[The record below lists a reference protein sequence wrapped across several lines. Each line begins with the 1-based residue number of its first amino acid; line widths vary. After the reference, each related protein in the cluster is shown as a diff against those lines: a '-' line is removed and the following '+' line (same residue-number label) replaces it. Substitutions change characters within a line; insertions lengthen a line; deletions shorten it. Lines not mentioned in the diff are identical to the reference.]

1 MRSLVRYR
9 VEHSKIKFIS
19 TRGHVISFMYLPSED
34 FVLLT
39 IQVMLECAGMS
50 QPIFVV
56 TGSCQG
62 IEISLDSDSVPFGAV
77 VLGSRSTRKLI
88 MHNTGDIGAAF
99 NWSIDKFQPD
109 FSISPVKGYIS
120 PGMEVS
126 FEILF
131 HPTVVNHDMRYE
143 VSTLSA
149 SENSDYFLE
158 LGSGKIRG
166 FINLFSRKATV
177 FYRRAKFN

>member
-1 MRSLVRYR
+1 MYFLPNELS
-9 VEHSKIKFIS
+9 
-19 TRGHVISFMYLPSED
+19 VILI
-34 FVLLT
+34 L
-39 IQVMLECAGMS
+39 QVMLECAGMS

-99 NWSIDKFQPD
+99 SWNIEKFQPD

-131 HPTVVNHDMRYE
+131 HPTLVNHDMRYE
-143 VSTLSA
+143 VSALA
-149 SENSDYFLE
+149 SENSDYFIE
-158 LGSGKIRG
+158 LGSCRSRR
-166 FINLFSRKATV
+166 FIYPFRKEAADCH
-177 FYRRAKFN
+177 RRAKLN

>member
-1 MRSLVRYR
+1 
-9 VEHSKIKFIS
+9 
-19 TRGHVISFMYLPSED
+19 
-34 FVLLT
+34 
-39 IQVMLECAGMS
+39 MLECAGMS

-99 NWSIDKFQPD
+99 NWNIEKFQPD
-109 FSISPVKGYIS
+109 FTISPVKGYIS

-126 FEILF
+126 FEIIF

-143 VSTLSA
+143 VS
-149 SENSDYFLE
+149 F
-158 LGSGKIRG
+158 
-166 FINLFSRKATV
+166 
-177 FYRRAKFN
+177 

>member
-1 MRSLVRYR
+1 MRHIRFAVQFS
-9 VEHSKIKFIS
+9 SPPKFRLDILWIS
-19 TRGHVISFMYLPSED
+19 RFYHWVTSGILLTILLKKKWQIHVQKLTHTVCHEFLYLLPSELSI
-34 FVLLT
+34 LLMK
-39 IQVMLECAGMS
+39 QVMLECAGMS

-99 NWSIDKFQPD
+99 NWNVEKFQPD

-143 VSTLSA
+143 VS
-149 SENSDYFLE
+149 F
-158 LGSGKIRG
+158 
-166 FINLFSRKATV
+166 
-177 FYRRAKFN
+177 

>member
-1 MRSLVRYR
+1 
-9 VEHSKIKFIS
+9 
-19 TRGHVISFMYLPSED
+19 
-34 FVLLT
+34 
-39 IQVMLECAGMS
+39 MS

-99 NWSIDKFQPD
+99 NWNIEKFQPD

-143 VSTLSA
+143 VSFLSA

-158 LGSGKIRG
+158 FGIG
-166 FINLFSRKATV
+166 
-177 FYRRAKFN
+177 

>member
-1 MRSLVRYR
+1 MNLCIFSQVSSL
-9 VEHSKIKFIS
+9 FL
-19 TRGHVISFMYLPSED
+19 M
-34 FVLLT
+34 

-99 NWSIDKFQPD
+99 TWNIEKFQPD

-143 VSTLSA
+143 VSDSST
-149 SENSDYFLE
+149 NSDYFVE
-158 LGSGKIRG
+158 LGFGKI
-166 FINLFSRKATV
+166 
-177 FYRRAKFN
+177 

>member
-1 MRSLVRYR
+1 
-9 VEHSKIKFIS
+9 
-19 TRGHVISFMYLPSED
+19 
-34 FVLLT
+34 
-39 IQVMLECAGMS
+39 MLECAGMS

-62 IEISLDSDSVPFGAV
+62 IEIMLDSDSVPFGAV

-99 NWSIDKFQPD
+99 TWNVEKFQPD

-126 FEILF
+126 FEIVF
-131 HPTVVNHDMRYE
+131 HPTVVNHDIRYE
-143 VSTLSA
+143 VWSTSIRELSDNYEHEKYA
-149 SENSDYFLE
+149 
-158 LGSGKIRG
+158 
-166 FINLFSRKATV
+166 FICLFE
-177 FYRRAKFN
+177 

>member
-1 MRSLVRYR
+1 
-9 VEHSKIKFIS
+9 
-19 TRGHVISFMYLPSED
+19 
-34 FVLLT
+34 
-39 IQVMLECAGMS
+39 MS

-99 NWSIDKFQPD
+99 NWNIEKFQPD

-143 VSTLSA
+143 VSFLSA
-149 SENSDYFLE
+149 SENSDYCLE
-158 LGSGKIRG
+158 LGIGRIKE
-166 FINLFSRKATV
+166 FINLSAGGQLFSRAGKVKLNFFIRKTFLYMIKPGGQNHPHSV
-177 FYRRAKFN
+177 SICPVPIP

>member
-1 MRSLVRYR
+1 MHCVNLYIFSWVTPLSLIV
-9 VEHSKIKFIS
+9 
-19 TRGHVISFMYLPSED
+19 
-34 FVLLT
+34 
-39 IQVMLECAGMS
+39 QVMLECAGMS

-99 NWSIDKFQPD
+99 NWNVEKFQPD

-126 FEILF
+126 FEIVF
-131 HPTVVNHDMRYE
+131 HPTIVNHDMRYE
-143 VSTLSA
+143 VSGSLA
-149 SENSDYFLE
+149 GEHSDYFVE
-158 LGSGKIRG
+158 LRLNK
-166 FINLFSRKATV
+166 TQ
-177 FYRRAKFN
+177 